1 MKDIPMVMGEGSANA
16 SKDYKISGSSNRLEG
31 SMDQGSSE
39 IPTESS
45 IDDIFIKFSD
55 KRFHY

>member
-1 MKDIPMVMGEGSANA
+1 MVMGEGSANA